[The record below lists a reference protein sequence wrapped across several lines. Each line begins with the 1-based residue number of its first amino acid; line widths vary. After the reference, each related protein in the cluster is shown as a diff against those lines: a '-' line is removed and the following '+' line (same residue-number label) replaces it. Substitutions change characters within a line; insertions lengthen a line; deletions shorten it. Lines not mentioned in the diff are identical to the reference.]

1 MSCRPGVVSSNILFT
16 SFRVGLPEAACST
29 PLLLVF
35 SLGRR
40 SRIRKTHHERG
51 DLPIPPLEDRT
62 TGQVVT
68 LAIHCDEL
76 HVVFPSSISAPQRL
90 DQGPGLCCGNPDIR
104 GAMRDEHLAPY
115 GSAAREQIP
124 PEIGLISPTE
134 QVEKVH
140 NLGGPGAAQG
150 LE

>member
-1 MSCRPGVVSSNILFT
+1 MRSAPVVSSNILFT

-35 SLGRR
+35 SLGGR
-40 SRIRKTHHERG
+40 SRIREAHHERG
-51 DLPIPPLEDRT
+51 DLPIPPLEDWT

-90 DQGPGLCCGNPDIR
+90 DQGPGLCCGNTHIR
-104 GAMRDEHLAPY
+104 GAMRDEHLASY
-115 GSAAREQIP
+115 GSADREQIP
-124 PEIGLISPTE
+124 PETRPISPVE
-134 QVEKVH
+134 QAQEVTD
-140 NLGGPGAAQG
+140 LG
-150 LE
+150 